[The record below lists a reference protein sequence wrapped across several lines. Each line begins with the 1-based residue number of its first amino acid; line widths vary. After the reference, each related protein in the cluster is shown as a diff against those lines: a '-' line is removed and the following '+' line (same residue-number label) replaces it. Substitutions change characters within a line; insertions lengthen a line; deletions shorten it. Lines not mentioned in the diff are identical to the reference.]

1 MYFVSSGDTLP
12 NIWLH
17 FQLPPPLHSNISRN
31 QNGNELLFQM
41 MPVVA
46 AVSFRV
52 VKRSLLTTPPSKK
65 KNQADAAADNAAY
78 AHF

>member
-1 MYFVSSGDTLP
+1 
-12 NIWLH
+12 
-17 FQLPPPLHSNISRN
+17 
-31 QNGNELLFQM
+31 M
-41 MPVVA
+41 MPAVS

>member
-1 MYFVSSGDTLP
+1 
-12 NIWLH
+12 
-17 FQLPPPLHSNISRN
+17 
-31 QNGNELLFQM
+31 M
-41 MPVVA
+41 MPAVS

-65 KNQADAAADNAAY
+65 KKNQADAAADNAAY